1 MFSKKIHENGCGAMW
16 RYVALCGAMWR
27 YPKRQK
33 MPKTGKMTF
42 FDVFQ
47 ELHENVCGAMWRY
60 VALCGAMWRYV
71 ALCGAIQNGKK

>member
-1 MFSKKIHENGCGAMW
+1 MEISSSGTG
-16 RYVALCGAMWR
+16 RVATTLMGTANLAR
-27 YPKRQK
+27 PSSKRQK